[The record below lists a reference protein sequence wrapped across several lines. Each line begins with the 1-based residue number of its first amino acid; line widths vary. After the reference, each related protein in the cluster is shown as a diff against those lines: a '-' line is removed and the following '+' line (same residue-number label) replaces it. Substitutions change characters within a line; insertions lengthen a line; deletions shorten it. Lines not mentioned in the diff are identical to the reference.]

1 MKHDKLFESYVT
13 ELREIIEAAEDW
25 WDALIAAESER
36 TQGRDSAEAAL
47 RERWPFGPTSHPWVI
62 ATYRKYYLLCE
73 QLNKD
78 SERTEPEEKPIGV
91 SEDDWGTEDEEEE
104 EGEGQG
110 PVNPRDFL
118 VDWLSGGETEDLYE
132 VMLHMVF
139 VPIGIKD
146 GECV

>member
-1 MKHDKLFESYVT
+1 MMKHDKLFESYVT

-36 TQGRDSAEAAL
+36 TQGRDAAEAAL
-47 RERWPFGPTSHPWVI
+47 RERWPFGATSHPWVI

-78 SERTEPEEKPIGV
+78 SEKTEPEEEPIEV
-91 SEDDWGTEDEEEE
+91 SEDYWGTEEEEDEE
-104 EGEGQG
+104 EGQG
-110 PVNPRDFL
+110 PVKPGDFM
-118 VDWLSGGETEDLYE
+118 VDWLSGAETEDLYE
-132 VMLHMVF
+132 VMLYMVF

>member
-1 MKHDKLFESYVT
+1 MTKYDKLFELYVT
-13 ELREIIEAAEDW
+13 ELRKVVDAAKGW
-25 WDALIAAESER
+25 WEALIAAESKR
-36 TQGRDSAEAAL
+36 TEDRDAAEAAL

-78 SERTEPEEKPIGV
+78 SEKTEPEEEPIGA

-104 EGEGQG
+104 GQG
-110 PVNPRDFL
+110 PVNPGDFM
-118 VDWLSGGETEDLYE
+118 VDWLSGADTEDLYE
-132 VMLHMVF
+132 VMLYMLF

-146 GECV
+146 SECV